1 MLVIRSQESL
11 QTRIGE
17 LQIVQ
22 VRCAHKLLGCTP
34 HCQLLAVDK
43 VGVTRE
49 DCIQL
54 TAELLGDQPV
64 EGSLFKFP
72 CREQRAEID
81 CSVWSK
87 GFIDLTVHM
96 NCEARDGQEVLIKG
110 DGLLLK
116 SLWGYACTPCLPG
129 SRNCLPADRL
139 PRRPQAACGCRYRE
153 EGTRGTSSINV
164 YNPCEAVR

>member
-22 VRCAHKLLGCTP
+22 VRCAHKLLDCTP
-34 HCQLLAVDK
+34 HCRLLTVDE
-43 VGVTRE
+43 VEVTRE

-54 TAELLGDQPV
+54 TAELLGDQFV
-64 EGSLFKFP
+64 EGSLFRFP

-81 CSVWSK
+81 CSVWPK

-96 NCEARDGQEVLIKG
+96 NCEVRDGQEVLIKG

-116 SLWGYACTPCLPG
+116 SLWGVRMYT
-129 SRNCLPADRL
+129 SPARL
-139 PRRPQAACGCRYRE
+139 SGRSNQ
-153 EGTRGTSSINV
+153 I
-164 YNPCEAVR
+164 